1 MKTGWR
7 GSTAPLKA
15 PIKHLQTKQTT
26 APTGGDGDDRLNGGT
41 GNDTLYGGL
50 GRDILT
56 GGNGRDILS
65 GGAGSDTFILNP
77 DLSGLDIVTDFSHK
91 KISGRAEYNGKK
103 RGGNDK
109 LRIDLDEADITA
121 ITAKTGRA
129 EKLSALADAAEI
141 RWGLGSYFSQT
152 NATNDNTKQE
162 TLIYD
167 TKGTASLR
175 DDVTIMVLEDFT
187 DDLTWAMFEIA

>member
-7 GSTAPLKA
+7 GCTAPLKA
-15 PIKHLQTKQTT
+15 PIKYLQTTQTT
-26 APTGGDGDDRLNGGT
+26 APTGGDGDDRLSGKT

-56 GGNGRDILS
+56 GGNGSDILS

-91 KISGRAEYNGKK
+91 KISGRAEYDGKK

-109 LRIDLDEADITA
+109 LRIDLDDADITA
-121 ITAKTGRA
+121 ITAKTSRA
-129 EKLSALADAAEI
+129 EKLAALADAAEI

-152 NATNDNTKQE
+152 SATNDNTKQE

-167 TKGTASLR
+167 TKGTASLG

>member
-91 KISGRAEYNGKK
+91 KISGRAEYDGKI

-121 ITAKTGRA
+121 INAKTSDA
-129 EKLSALADAAEI
+129 EKLSALARRGGDQMGA
-141 RWGLGSYFSQT
+141 GQLFFT
-152 NATNDNTKQE
+152 NQCDQ
-162 TLIYD
+162 
-167 TKGTASLR
+167 
-175 DDVTIMVLEDFT
+175 
-187 DDLTWAMFEIA
+187 